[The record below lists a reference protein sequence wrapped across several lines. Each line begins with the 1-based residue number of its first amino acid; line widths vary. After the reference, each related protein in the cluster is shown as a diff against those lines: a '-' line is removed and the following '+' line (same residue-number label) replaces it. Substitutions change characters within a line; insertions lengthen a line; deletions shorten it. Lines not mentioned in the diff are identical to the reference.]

1 MVKSRFSTLQH
12 GASAISTTASGPTR
26 ATAPAT
32 TANCATGPS
41 WPGLLERGLFD
52 GLFIADILGVGSG
65 AASR

>member
-1 MVKSRFSTLQH
+1 MI
-12 GASAISTTASGPTR
+12 ASAISTTASGPTR

-41 WPGLLERGLFD
+41 WPGCWSAACSTACSSPISSASTTSTR
-52 GLFIADILGVGSG
+52 